1 MGQTVPLSEGVV
13 EAVALQLL
21 ALLQAAAAAALMVV
35 RSTERLEALEV
46 VEPLLVRE
54 VLARL
59 DEICQPVV
67 A

>member
-1 MGQTVPLSEGVV
+1 VSLSEGVV

-46 VEPLLVRE
+46 VEPIMVRE
-54 VLARL
+54 VLVRL
-59 DEICQPVV
+59 DKVL
-67 A
+67 